1 MIKDHVVLGKALAK
15 ILSIAS
21 STKLEG
27 RRRKRIDETQT
38 QSFTHTH
45 THTHTHFFSFYVIAG
60 NRPERILVPFTTSKE
75 CTTSQQCQK
84 TASFALVR
92 VRHRTVVS
100 LHFSLPVGGG

>member
-27 RRRKRIDETQT
+27 GRRQRIVETQT
-38 QSFTHTH
+38 QPH
-45 THTHTHFFSFYVIAG
+45 THTHTHFFSLYVIAG
-60 NRPERILVPFTTSKE
+60 NRPGRVLVPFTTSKE
-75 CTTSQQCQK
+75 CTTSQRCQK

-100 LHFSLPVGGG
+100 LLFSLPVGRG